1 MSWRRFLRTIGL
13 DTSGAAALE
22 FALVGPALIAM
33 LLGVLQIGIGM
44 QNYNA
49 LRNVSAE
56 VARYAMVQYS
66 TGNNLTNT
74 QLNAYSYTVAE
85 NAPYLLKNSR
95 LVATVTDA
103 ATQRVT
109 GATEKTLQLEY
120 QIPSL
125 LEPMGLR
132 GPRISYSRPLFLATP
147 GA

>member
-1 MSWRRFLRTIGL
+1 MTGRHFLRTIRL
-13 DTSGAAALE
+13 ETSGAAALE

-33 LLGVLQIGIGM
+33 LLGVLQVGIGM

-56 VARYAMVQYS
+56 VARYAMVQYA
-66 TGNNLTNT
+66 TGNNLTNN
-74 QLNAYSYTVAE
+74 QLNGYAYTVGE
-85 NAPYLLKNSR
+85 NSPYLLKNAR
-95 LVATVTDA
+95 LVSSVTDA

-109 GATEKTLQLEY
+109 GATEKTLRLEY

-132 GPRISYSRPLFLATP
+132 GPRITYTRALFLTTP
-147 GA
+147 GS

>member
-1 MSWRRFLRTIGL
+1 LASES
-13 DTSGAAALE
+13 SGAVALE

-33 LLGVLQIGIGM
+33 LMGVLQIGIGM

-56 VARYAMVQYS
+56 VARYAMVQYA
-66 TGNNLTNT
+66 TGNNLTNG
-74 QLNAYSYTVAE
+74 QLNAYAYTVGE
-85 NAPYLLKNSR
+85 NSPYLLKNSR
-95 LVATVTDA
+95 LVASVTDA

-125 LEPMGLR
+125 LEPMGLS
-132 GPRISYSRPLFLATP
+132 GPRISYSRPLFLTTP
-147 GA
+147 AS